1 MARAE
6 TFHDFQPFHGAGALL
21 AFGLPVAFLFG
32 QLGDLGFQLFAHLVQ
47 VQLHQQIT
55 DRLRAHL
62 GHEGTL
68 AAAGFDFPVAGVV
81 DQLQALQAGFL
92 GVAGIQHDEVGE
104 IEYLFK
110 VAGRNV
116 QQHTHPA
123 GDALEIP
130 DMAHRSGQ
138 LDMAHALTADL
149 GPGDLHAAL
158 VTDLVLVLE
167 LDPLIFSAVAFPV
180 LGGSEDPFAVQTV
193 PFGLQRAVVDGFRL
207 RDFTVGPREDLLRGS
222 HTDLNGVKI
231 RKFEQ
236 KGHTPFD

>member
-1 MARAE
+1 
-6 TFHDFQPFHGAGALL
+6 
-21 AFGLPVAFLFG
+21 
-32 QLGDLGFQLFAHLVQ
+32 
-47 VQLHQQIT
+47 
-55 DRLRAHL
+55 
-62 GHEGTL
+62 
-68 AAAGFDFPVAGVV
+68 
-81 DQLQALQAGFL
+81 
-92 GVAGIQHDEVGE
+92 
-104 IEYLFK
+104 
-110 VAGRNV
+110 
-116 QQHTHPA
+116 
-123 GDALEIP
+123 
-130 DMAHRSGQ
+130 
-138 LDMAHALTADL
+138 MAHALTADL